1 MKKSCLLITFLI
13 VFKVCGNAQ
22 KIETGFSYN
31 SNVTGELSYYPNP
44 SKLETK
50 SPGTEYRFGY
60 GFSLIGK
67 FQMNKHFS
75 FQTGINYIYSGT
87 KSKIYDNAYFP
98 NEFVKSQYFTNNKDI
113 CLPLLL
119 NYRCSSTK
127 NHSFYAV
134 FGASLAYNFERKL
147 QSRNLRPD
155 NTFVDNFYDPRDDN
169 YRKWNINPSFGIG
182 YDYIF
187 KNKIKFFVQPNL
199 EFNLLKTNGTA
210 YPNKSIYNLGINV
223 GFLIL

>member
-50 SPGTEYRFGY
+50 SPETEYRFGY

-87 KSKIYDNAYFP
+87 
-98 NEFVKSQYFTNNKDI
+98 
-113 CLPLLL
+113 
-119 NYRCSSTK
+119 
-127 NHSFYAV
+127 
-134 FGASLAYNFERKL
+134 
-147 QSRNLRPD
+147 
-155 NTFVDNFYDPRDDN
+155 
-169 YRKWNINPSFGIG
+169 
-182 YDYIF
+182 
-187 KNKIKFFVQPNL
+187 
-199 EFNLLKTNGTA
+199 
-210 YPNKSIYNLGINV
+210 
-223 GFLIL
+223 